1 VESLIYPVF
10 SSPPGSLEVRP
21 WNANNKRPFL
31 QIHVCLGIRQT
42 TLNLKAPADN
52 MTNALRLG
60 IAGLGNVGIG
70 VLDIVK
76 KHGALLADRAGVPIK
91 VTAVAA
97 RSKTKDRGHE
107 LAGFAWHDDP
117 VALAKSPNIDV
128 FVELMGGEGDPA
140 KSAVE
145 AAIAAGKHVITANK
159 ALLAYHGA
167 ALARAAEAK
176 GVALNFE
183 ASVAGG
189 IPIIK
194 ALREGLIGNRVT
206 KLFGIMNGTCNYIL
220 TKMANEGRGFADVL
234 KEAQNLGY
242 AEADPTFDIG
252 GFDTAHKLAVV
263 TSLAFGTEVNLNAIE
278 IEGIEAITLDDIRNA
293 SDMGYKIKLLGVA
306 IAHAEGI
313 EQRVNPTLV
322 PKGSPVSD
330 TDGVFNAIVVKGDF
344 VGDLM
349 LEGRG
354 AGAHPTASAVL
365 SDVVDIARG
374 NRRPAFGIPAAKLK
388 PYQKSPKKAHEG
400 GYYVALE
407 LIDRPGA
414 VASIAQI
421 LADEKI
427 SIESIVQRGRQ
438 GQETKRATAT
448 FILITHDTLE
458 TSIRTALQQIEKN
471 GHVASKPRV
480 IRIERL

>member
-1 VESLIYPVF
+1 
-10 SSPPGSLEVRP
+10 
-21 WNANNKRPFL
+21 
-31 QIHVCLGIRQT
+31 
-42 TLNLKAPADN
+42 
-52 MTNALRLG
+52 MTNALRIGL
-60 IAGLGNVGIG
+60 AGLGNVGVG

-76 KHGALLADRAGVPIK
+76 KHGSLLTDRAGMPIK
-91 VTAVAA
+91 VTGVAA
-97 RSKTKDRGHE
+97 RNKTKDRGHD
-107 LAGFAWHDDP
+107 LSGISWFDDP
-117 VALAKSPNIDV
+117 VALAKSLDIDV

-145 AAIAAGKHVITANK
+145 AAIASGKHVITANK
-159 ALLAYHGA
+159 ALLAHHGA

-220 TKMANEGRGFADVL
+220 TKMANEGRAFASVL
-234 KEAQNLGY
+234 KEAQDLGY

-263 TSLAFGTEVNLNAIE
+263 TSLAFGTEVNLKAID

-293 SDMGYKIKLLGVA
+293 GEMGYKIKLLGVA
-306 IAHAEGI
+306 VAHDGGV
-313 EQRVNPTLV
+313 EQRVHPTLV

-330 TDGVFNAIVVKGDF
+330 TDGVFNAMVVKGDF

-365 SDVVDIARG
+365 SDIVDIARG
-374 NRRPAFGIPAAKLK
+374 NMRPAFGIPAAKLK
-388 PYQKSPKKAHEG
+388 PYKQAPKKAHEG

-407 LIDRPGA
+407 LVDRPGA
-414 VASIAQI
+414 VASIARI
-421 LADEKI
+421 LADQKI
-427 SIESIVQRGRQ
+427 SIESIVQRGK
-438 GQETKRATAT
+438 QEKDAPRATAT
-448 FILITHDTLE
+448 FILITHDTLD
-458 TSIRTALQQIEKN
+458 TAIRAAMTKIEKD
-471 GHVASKPRV
+471 GHVASKPRL

>member
-1 VESLIYPVF
+1 MSRTTAPAILVPQA
-10 SSPPGSLEVRP
+10 G
-21 WNANNKRPFL
+21 NTNNKWPFL
-31 QIHVCLGIRQT
+31 QNHVCLGIRQPIT
-42 TLNLKAPADN
+42 NLEALADI

-60 IAGLGNVGIG
+60 IAGLGNVGVG

-76 KHGALLADRAGVPIK
+76 KHGALLADRAGVPVK

-97 RSKTKDRGHE
+97 RNKGKDRGHD
-107 LAGFAWHDDP
+107 LSGMAWFDDP
-117 VALAKSPNIDV
+117 VALARSLDIDV

-140 KSAVE
+140 KSSVE

-159 ALLAYHGA
+159 ALLAHHGA
-167 ALARAAEAK
+167 SLARLAEAK

-220 TKMANEGRGFADVL
+220 TKMANEGRGFKEVL
-234 KEAQNLGY
+234 KEAQDLGY

-263 TSLAFGTEVNLNAIE
+263 TSLAFGTEVNLSAIE

-293 SDMGYKIKLLGVA
+293 GEMGYKIKLLGVA
-306 IAHAEGI
+306 ISHAEGI

-365 SDVVDIARG
+365 SDIVDIARG
-374 NRRPAFGIPAAKLK
+374 NWRPAFGVPAAKLK
-388 PYQKSPKKAHEG
+388 PY
-400 GYYVALE
+400 
-407 LIDRPGA
+407 
-414 VASIAQI
+414 
-421 LADEKI
+421 
-427 SIESIVQRGRQ
+427 RQ
-438 GQETKRATAT
+438 T
-448 FILITHDTLE
+448 
-458 TSIRTALQQIEKN
+458 
-471 GHVASKPRV
+471 GH
-480 IRIERL
+480 